1 MTAEIID
8 LAGHRPGKA
17 SGENAADRVK
27 RVLTDAVMGETLASV
42 LGRPARA
49 MVPATRAEH
58 VAALAIGAADLAREG
73 HFLRAAALLQLAAEL
88 AFAEAGIKPVKR
100 GRRQPTTKR

>member
-17 SGENAADRVK
+17 SGEHAVDRVK

-42 LGRPARA
+42 LGRQTRA

-58 VAALAIGAADLAREG
+58 VAALAIGGADLARES
-73 HFLRAAALLQLAAEL
+73 HFLRAAALLNLAADL
-88 AFAEAGIKPVKR
+88 AFAEAGIKPAKR
-100 GRRQPTTKR
+100 RRRQPTKR

>member
-17 SGENAADRVK
+17 SGENAADRVN
-27 RVLTDAVMGETLASV
+27 RVLTDAVMGETLANV

-49 MVPATRAEH
+49 TVPATRAEH
-58 VAALAIGAADLAREG
+58 VAALAIGGADLAREG
-73 HFLRAAALLQLAAEL
+73 RFLRAAALLQLAADL

>member
-73 HFLRAAALLQLAAEL
+73 HFLRAAALLRLAADL

-100 GRRQPTTKR
+100 GRRQPTKR